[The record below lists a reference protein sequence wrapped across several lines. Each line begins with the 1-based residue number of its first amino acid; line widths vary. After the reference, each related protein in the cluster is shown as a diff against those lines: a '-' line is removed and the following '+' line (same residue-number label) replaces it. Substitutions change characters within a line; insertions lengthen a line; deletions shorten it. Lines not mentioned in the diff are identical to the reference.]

1 MIGTET
7 SMREGLGLGLGER
20 ITRKEGGREVVRW
33 GGISVPSQSQH

>member
-20 ITRKEGGREVVRW
+20 ITRKEGGRE
-33 GGISVPSQSQH
+33 GGGEVGWY